1 MSLRPKARA
10 LRPGQGPKRRACE
23 TTVSEEEEEPGKE
36 HTNKQTKTL
45 KDSSYF

>member
-1 MSLRPKARA
+1 MARA